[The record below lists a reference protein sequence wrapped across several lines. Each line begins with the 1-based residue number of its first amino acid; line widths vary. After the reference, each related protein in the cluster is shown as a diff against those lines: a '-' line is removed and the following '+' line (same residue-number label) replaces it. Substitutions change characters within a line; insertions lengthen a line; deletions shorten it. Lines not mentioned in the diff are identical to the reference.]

1 MISLIK
7 EQMRAAAAGIANQR
21 GVNRFG
27 IITSSRKTDTGYDV
41 KVLYDYGEDNQAQ
54 SGWMP
59 VLSNMV
65 GPGWGVV
72 SPPHQGMLAFV
83 APDMG
88 DGNHGVVIGM
98 SWNATDKAPQAPEKM
113 DGDPT
118 PVDAGELCFVSKA
131 GAVFRLCADGSIYI
145 KGPVVIEGTLT
156 VKNDIVST
164 TGNIT
169 AQKGDV
175 ADQHGSLDRLRRNYN
190 AARYPGVQN
199 GQGSTATTDHPDA
212 E

>member
-1 MISLIK
+1 MMDRWLDHMK
-7 EQMRAAAAGIANQR
+7 AAAAGVHMQG

-27 IITSSRKTDTGYDV
+27 IITSTRKTDTGYDV
-41 KVLYDYGEDNQAQ
+41 KVLYDYGPDAQLQ

-65 GPGWGVV
+65 GPGWGIV

-88 DGNHGVVIGM
+88 DANHGVVIGM
-98 SWNATDKAPQAPEKM
+98 SWNVTDKPPKAPEAM
-113 DGDPT
+113 DGGAT

-131 GAVFRLCADGSIYI
+131 GAVLRLCADGSIYI

-175 ADQHGSLDRLRRNYN
+175 SDEHGSLDRLRRAYD
-190 AARYPGVQN
+190 AHRHPGVSS
-199 GQGSTATTDHPDA
+199 GAGLTGLTDHNDP